1 MKLAITCKMVYN
13 GHTNTGGF
21 MGIMKDTLI
30 DIEDMLMDGYEETDV
45 AKLLGVS
52 IQLVR
57 ELSESLQPNPNSDEV
72 PY

>member
-1 MKLAITCKMVYN
+1 MVYN
-13 GHTNTGGF
+13 VHTNTGGF

>member
-1 MKLAITCKMVYN
+1 
-13 GHTNTGGF
+13 
-21 MGIMKDTLI
+21 MGVMKDTLI